1 MKKNDMIYIPG
12 EMALGTAARSASGNL
27 CLWAGLAE
35 FWTLLFLRGC
45 SDNLPAPPLPP
56 WLSVFCRTD
65 RLSSS
70 ASAISGLRIFF
81 NLGFVKSSKIFANCS
96 GSMSSSDL
104 SAVFFFRL
112 LLDFGFPPR
121 LREDEEDWLLRVL
134 LWNVRLIKSWLGD
147 NGWLLCQV
155 SKQVVL
161 LHNFIFYEL

>member
-1 MKKNDMIYIPG
+1 MERSLFSDCLNLLGYEKKNDVIYIPG

-45 SDNLPAPPLPP
+45 SDNLPPP

-112 LLDFGFPPR
+112 LLDFGFPLP
-121 LREDEEDWLLRVL
+121 LDEPDWLLGRLL
-134 LWNVRLIKSWLGD
+134 LWNTKKIIIAKVTLVGSI
-147 NGWLLCQV
+147 Q
-155 SKQVVL
+155 
-161 LHNFIFYEL
+161 

>member
-1 MKKNDMIYIPG
+1 MERSLFSNCLNLLGYEKKDVIYIPG

-45 SDNLPAPPLPP
+45 SDNLPAPPPLPP

-81 NLGFVKSSKIFANCS
+81 NLGFVKSSKIRANCS

-104 SAVFFFRL
+104 SAVFFFWL
-112 LLDFGFPPR
+112 LLDFGFP
-121 LREDEEDWLLRVL
+121 LRKEDEDWLL
-134 LWNVRLIKSWLGD
+134 LWKT
-147 NGWLLCQV
+147 
-155 SKQVVL
+155 
-161 LHNFIFYEL
+161 